1 MVIGGQIAP
10 GGCFLFQ
17 TPRCNQTLGTAGK
30 KAKDGDYG
38 CFSWNQI
45 EVKFKNGTLVNVDD
59 YLDAATKTALKA
71 QIQKQE
77 NDWCTLIFQNRDCY
91 DKVIRDIWFKCGDAT
106 LPDISILI
114 SKGGAAGAVGAID

>member
-1 MVIGGQIAP
+1 MQSDFGN
-10 GGCFLFQ
+10 C
-17 TPRCNQTLGTAGK
+17 RK

-59 YLDAATKTALKA
+59 YLDAAAKTAR
-71 QIQKQE
+71 
-77 NDWCTLIFQNRDCY
+77 TLIFQNRDCY